1 MSTNPFEKLVE
12 QSKSLTDSTVSKDI
26 PQLNRDL
33 NEISNELHAL
43 NLKLDSKQGGLNASA

>member
-12 QSKSLTDSTVSKDI
+12 QSKTLTDSNASQDI

-33 NEISNELHAL
+33 NEISNELNAL
-43 NLKLDSKQGGLNASA
+43 NLKLGSSQGGLNASA